1 MKLLTSL
8 PTDLPWNEQQAFL
21 LLDGATHINLPECL
35 KQLSPGAT
43 TVALYDCAPF
53 TELRDISPLLVVV
66 QQPDE
71 SLVQF
76 YLEHA
81 HEESGVLLFS
91 PDSAHAVAQ
100 HLRKLLT
107 VELPEGVP
115 VLLRMADAA
124 VARILFGSGDQ
135 RLFGPLSCVVT
146 ADGVEVNWQQHQ
158 PRLAECPE
166 LLTPYRLSAEQN
178 SALDHADRRR
188 VLLELDAHLLMHFP
202 ERHGSETVAERWPM
216 LEQLEAEASAL
227 GLGSQSELLYYAN
240 LMTSL
245 DGSPLDQHPQINGL
259 LHTPSLQSPGERV
272 ALAADL
278 AHQWASQGGHP

>member
-1 MKLLTSL
+1 MSLSTSL
-8 PTDLPWNEQQAFL
+8 PEDLPWSEQQAFL
-21 LLDGATHINLPECL
+21 LLDGTTLSDLPQRL
-35 KQLSPGAT
+35 KQLSPGAS
-43 TVALYDCAPF
+43 TVALYDCPSF
-53 TELRDISPLLVVV
+53 TALRDISPLLVAV

-71 SLVQF
+71 PLVQF

-81 HEESGVLLFS
+81 HEESSVLLFS
-91 PDSAHAVAQ
+91 RDSAHAVAE

-107 VELPEGVP
+107 VELPEGMP
-115 VLLRMADAA
+115 VLLRLADAA

-166 LLTPYRLSAEQN
+166 LLMPYRLSAEQN
-178 SALDHADRRR
+178 SAFDRADWRR
-188 VLLELDAHLLMHFP
+188 VLLELDVHLLTHFP

-216 LEQLEAEASAL
+216 LEQLEAEASTL
-227 GLGSQSELLYYAN
+227 GLSSQSELFYYAN
-240 LMTSL
+240 VIASL
-245 DGSPLDQHPQINGL
+245 DGSPLDQHPHINRL

-278 AHQWASQGGHP
+278 AHQWASQRGHP

>member
-1 MKLLTSL
+1 MNLSTSL
-8 PTDLPWNEQQAFL
+8 PEDLPWSEQQAFL
-21 LLDGATHINLPECL
+21 LLDGATLSDLPKRL
-35 KQLSPGAT
+35 KTLCPGAN
-43 TVALYDCAPF
+43 TVALYDSAPF
-53 TELRDISPLLVVV
+53 TALRDISPLLVAV

-71 SLVQF
+71 PLVQF

-81 HEESGVLLFS
+81 HEESSVLLFS
-91 PDSAHAVAQ
+91 RDSAHAVAE

-107 VELPEGVP
+107 VELPEGMP
-115 VLLRMADAA
+115 VLLRLADAA
-124 VARILFGSGDQ
+124 VTRILFGSGDQ

-178 SALDHADRRR
+178 SALDRADRRR
-188 VLLELDAHLLMHFP
+188 VLLELDAHLLTYFP

-216 LEQLEAEASAL
+216 LEQLEAEASTL
-227 GLGSQSELLYYAN
+227 GLSSQSELFYYAN
-240 LMTSL
+240 VMASL
-245 DGSPLDQHPQINGL
+245 DGSSLDQHPHINRL

-278 AHQWASQGGHP
+278 AHQWASQRDHP